1 MTKEENKKTNI
12 AEFLLN
18 APKGLTLYSPIV
30 GNVIFDEVKN
40 RTWDKEEGEETNLLI
55 FTHIPQKE
63 YTQMVFYEDGRYR
76 VFNQDNNGECLL
88 FPSKE
93 NKTWAFWQQSLFKR
107 GDFVYD
113 DDIEECYF
121 LEKSI
126 DGDELERR
134 DCACERLNNDFR
146 SLRYANAK
154 EIAHFKENL
163 LQYGL
168 CFDENNQSI
177 RRQVFAQDAIPTK
190 GKSEVPTRQ
199 DAYSE
204 ILKRIEKI
212 EKKLDNIY
220 DEL

>member
-1 MTKEENKKTNI
+1 MKENKKTNS

-40 RTWDKEEGEETNLLI
+40 RTWDEEEVEETNLLI
-55 FTHIPQKE
+55 FTHIQQKE
-63 YTQMVFYEDGRYR
+63 YSQMVFYEDGRYR
-76 VFNQDNNGECLL
+76 VSNQDNNGECLL

-93 NKTWAFWQQSLFKR
+93 NTTWDFWQQSLFKR

-113 DDIEECYF
+113 DEMEECLF

-126 DGDELERR
+126 DGDELEMRNCARLRR
-134 DCACERLNNDFR
+134 DNDFR
-146 SLRYANAK
+146 SLRYANTK
-154 EIAHFKENL
+154 EIAYFKENL
-163 LQYGL
+163 LQYGFY
-168 CFDENNQSI
+168 FDENDQSI
-177 RRQVFAQDAIPTK
+177 RTLDFDQDATPTK
-190 GKSEVPTRQ
+190 EKHEETINK
-199 DAYSE
+199 DAFIE

>member
-1 MTKEENKKTNI
+1 
-12 AEFLLN
+12 
-18 APKGLTLYSPIV
+18 
-30 GNVIFDEVKN
+30 
-40 RTWDKEEGEETNLLI
+40 
-55 FTHIPQKE
+55 
-63 YTQMVFYEDGRYR
+63 MVFYEDGRYR

-93 NKTWAFWQQSLFKR
+93 NKTWDFWQQSLFKR

-113 DDIEECYF
+113 DEIEECLF

-126 DGDELERR
+126 DGDELEMRNCASLRR
-134 DCACERLNNDFR
+134 DDDFR
-146 SLRYANAK
+146 SLRYANKK

-163 LQYGL
+163 LQYEL
-168 CFDENNQSI
+168 YFDENDQSI
-177 RRQVFAQDAIPTK
+177 RSRDFAQDAMLTK
-190 GKSEVPTRQ
+190 EKSEAQKRQ
-199 DAYSE
+199 DAFSE

>member
-1 MTKEENKKTNI
+1 MEENKKNNI

-40 RTWDKEEGEETNLLI
+40 RTWDEEEVEETNLLI
-55 FTHIPQKE
+55 FTHIQQKE
-63 YTQMVFYEDGRYR
+63 YSQMVFYEDGRYR
-76 VFNQDNNGECLL
+76 VSNQDNNGECLL

-93 NKTWAFWQQSLFKR
+93 NTTWDFWQQSLFKR

-113 DDIEECYF
+113 DEMEECLF

-126 DGDELERR
+126 DGDELEMRNCARLRR
-134 DCACERLNNDFR
+134 DNDFR
-146 SLRYANAK
+146 SLRYANTK
-154 EIAHFKENL
+154 EIAYFKENL
-163 LQYGL
+163 LQYGFY
-168 CFDENNQSI
+168 FDENDQSI
-177 RRQVFAQDAIPTK
+177 RTLDFDQDATPTK
-190 GKSEVPTRQ
+190 EKHEETINK
-199 DAYSE
+199 DAFSE